1 MNKPVKFYTVW
12 QGRQPGVY
20 ATWADCE
27 AQVRGFPNA
36 QFMAFRTRAEA
47 EQALHGAYADYKG
60 KSLVNQ
66 QRLLEVGPPVLP
78 SWSVDAACSGSP
90 GPVEYRGVDVESGRQ
105 VFHQGPFPNGTNNVG
120 EFLAI
125 VHALALLARKGSEL
139 PVYSDSESAI
149 EWVKVRECRTTLARV
164 ESNAELFALI
174 ARAERWLRDNRSRSR
189 VLKWETEAWGENP
202 ADFGR
207 K

>member
-164 ESNAELFALI
+164 ESNAGLFALI

>member
-20 ATWADCE
+20 TTWADCE

-47 EQALHGAYADYKG
+47 EQALLGEYADYKG
-60 KSLVNQ
+60 KSLINQ

-90 GPVEYRGVDVESGRQ
+90 GPVEYRGVDVDSGRQ

-149 EWVKVRECRTTLARV
+149 EWVKVRECRTTLARD
-164 ESNAELFALI
+164 EGNAELFALI
-174 ARAERWLRDNRSRSR
+174 ARAERWLRDHRSPNRL
-189 VLKWETEAWGENP
+189 LKWETEAWGENP